1 MIAKVFRSQD
11 LSHLLDYVYR
21 EDKRPEVLDSTCVGV
36 SRQDAYD
43 SIQRQLRMSETTST
57 DTIVHATVSIEKQRE
72 LEWSRWK
79 SIASEVTRELGLE
92 QHAYVAVR
100 HRDTD
105 HDHIHIVASRVSEK
119 GKVAAMDFDYYRVQ
133 EVMRRMER
141 EHGLQQLP
149 SREER
154 MQAPEVQ
161 LSREVINYERRTG
174 QVSQKRLIQQA
185 LFEARKERDATSWR
199 AKLKQHDVTIR
210 CRKHPESGKIEGI
223 SYHRQGVSVPGY
235 RLGRSASWTG
245 LVEEKG
251 FHARR
256 DHDALTRPEPLKRD
270 PREEKRHAV
279 LEHADRVLQESRALR
294 MHTASRRQKDDALL
308 NAHRTRQLPQVL
320 PLPDRIQALIHP
332 TTHQELATEPV
343 KPSPPQPERHREEDF
358 ITKPV
363 KLPSLEQAVRWRT
376 PPPVEE
382 VPAVKTSPGEP
393 PQTSPAPQFGL
404 LHLDRAFASLQ
415 ASEASSPITAPA
427 QKHEVTTRKE
437 LLPPTRPVPTQDVT
451 TRPTDLSL
459 LPTRKVHLDVATQ
472 PVPVQDTPGHDDCLS
487 DSVQAPSSSVAK
499 TVHEQRPVVQAQAMS
514 RDPEQGV
521 HQTTMIGEEP
531 ATFARK
537 TVLEPVVLNRAPAQ
551 EFTPFVKETVHSR
564 EELDGES
571 MTRLQAP
578 APGQPGA
585 EPVRRAQPMPVR
597 SGVTEAG
604 KAMLTTLD
612 TPPAPGKSPVKTFKD
627 PVTKKHLTREEYSGY
642 MREQGVKMSSQAPDR
657 KLNVTILERDIRL
670 KEGRFTVARDDK
682 NVLHMVPHRHEYN
695 QMRGHSTTLEQ
706 DKNGVS
712 KLNPSPQLEQQ
723 RTQSQQVK
731 MLSNRVVSGV
741 KQKKGSTLS
750 RLNTPPDPGR
760 APVLKIKNPE
770 RTKILTREE
779 FSGYMRSQGV
789 EISSKAPDRK
799 LNVTILE
806 RDVFVKE
813 GRFTMARDDKNVL
826 HMVPHQ
832 SAYNQMRRHST
843 TLEKGKDG
851 VSKLNLSP
859 QLEQQRAS
867 QPSKE
872 KVSHVQSKKQESKLL
887 TLEEYCKRYKEVSHG
902 AKIEPV
908 QPREV
913 VKGNLFDKSSD
924 IYVQE
929 GRFAV
934 IYDEGKYATG
944 LKLVKYSRELEAW
957 RDKDVEIRYRDNKQ
971 LEIKAMEKSKN
982 RGMER

>member
-79 SIASEVTRELGLE
+79 SIASEVTCELGLE

-119 GKVAAMDFDYYRVQ
+119 GKVAAMAFDYYRIQ
-133 EVMRRMER
+133 EAMRRMER

-154 MQAPEVQ
+154 MQAPDIQ
-161 LSREVINYERRTG
+161 LSREAINYERRTG

-185 LFEARKERDATSWR
+185 LCEARKERDAASWR

-270 PREEKRHAV
+270 PRDEKRHAV

-308 NAHRTRQLPQVL
+308 TAHRTRQLPQVL

-332 TTHQELATEPV
+332 TTHQELVTEPV
-343 KPSPPQPERHREEDF
+343 KPSPPQPERHQEEDF
-358 ITKPV
+358 ITRPV
-363 KLPSLEQAVRWRT
+363 KLPPLEQAVRWRT

-382 VPAVKTSPGEP
+382 VPAVKTSPGES
-393 PQTSPAPQFGL
+393 PQTSPAPKFGL
-404 LHLDRAFASLQ
+404 LHLNRAFASLQ
-415 ASEASSPITAPA
+415 TSEVSSPTTAPA
-427 QKHEVTTRKE
+427 QKHEMTTRKE
-437 LLPPTRPVPTQDVT
+437 LLPPTRPVPTQDFT

-472 PVPVQDTPGHDDCLS
+472 PVPVQDTPGHEDCLS
-487 DSVQAPSSSVAK
+487 DSVQPPSSSVAK

-531 ATFARK
+531 AAFARK

-551 EFTPFVKETVHSR
+551 EFTPFVKETTAPSR
-564 EELDGES
+564 EELDRES
-571 MTRLQAP
+571 KARLQAP

-597 SGVTEAG
+597 SEVTEAG
-604 KAMLTTLD
+604 KAMLADMLSPPEQGRGPLIRLKESVDRRYVTL
-612 TPPAPGKSPVKTFKD
+612 
-627 PVTKKHLTREEYSGY
+627 EEFSGY
-642 MREQGVKMSSQAPDR
+642 MKEQGVKMSTQAPDR
-657 KLNVTILERDIRL
+657 KLNVTILEKDIL
-670 KEGRFTVARDDK
+670 VKEGRFTMARDEK
-682 NVLHMVPHRHEYN
+682 NVLHMVPHQREYN

-706 DKNGVS
+706 
-712 KLNPSPQLEQQ
+712 
-723 RTQSQQVK
+723 
-731 MLSNRVVSGV
+731 
-741 KQKKGSTLS
+741 
-750 RLNTPPDPGR
+750 
-760 APVLKIKNPE
+760 
-770 RTKILTREE
+770 
-779 FSGYMRSQGV
+779 
-789 EISSKAPDRK
+789 
-799 LNVTILE
+799 
-806 RDVFVKE
+806 
-813 GRFTMARDDKNVL
+813 
-826 HMVPHQ
+826 
-832 SAYNQMRRHST
+832 
-843 TLEKGKDG
+843 GKDG
-851 VSKLNLSP
+851 VSKLNPSH
-859 QLEQQRAS
+859 QLEQQCAP

-902 AKIEPV
+902 ARIEPV

-913 VKGNLFDKSSD
+913 VKGSLFGKKSD
-924 IYVQE
+924 VYVQE

-934 IYDEGKYATG
+934 IYDKGKYATG

-971 LEIKAMEKSKN
+971 LEVKAMEKSRD
-982 RGMER
+982 RGMEM